1 MAETYVGNKVSE
13 TEMNEAGGGAES
25 FRPAGQGRSL
35 RECSHWLES
44 WLMKGGHLSSLED
57 GHSRKRQQEGQLSWT
72 ENLFGVFKLPK
83 EGQHVW
89 LAYVEQREYSIQ

>member
-35 RECSHWLES
+35 RECSH
-44 WLMKGGHLSSLED
+44 
-57 GHSRKRQQEGQLSWT
+57 
-72 ENLFGVFKLPK
+72 
-83 EGQHVW
+83 
-89 LAYVEQREYSIQ
+89 